1 MSRIGSIY
9 SRLTGAA
16 ARHNRALKEVRDWEA
31 KVEKFLVAYRLLKG
45 KAGMAGLLEN
55 PGDAKFDLTGIVHKG
70 RGMVETAWDVKDKRI
85 EPLVAGLVE
94 NMEVMRRY
102 LMSPSLQKENLAG
115 AVVELRDYF
124 AALQGALAE
133 ISYL

>member
-1 MSRIGSIY
+1 MIRIGSLY
-9 SRLTGAA
+9 HRLTGAA
-16 ARHNRALKEVRDWEA
+16 ARHNRALMEVRDWEV
-31 KVEKFLVAYRLLKG
+31 KVE
-45 KAGMAGLLEN
+45 AGLLQN

-70 RGMVETAWDVKDKRI
+70 RGMVETARDVKDKRV

-115 AVVELRDYF
+115 AVMELRDYF
-124 AALQGALAE
+124 NALSGVLE
-133 ISYL
+133 KISYL

>member
-1 MSRIGSIY
+1 MIRIGSLY
-9 SRLTGAA
+9 HRLTGAA
-16 ARHNRALKEVRDWEA
+16 ARHNRALMEVRDWEV
-31 KVEKFLVAYRLLKG
+31 KVEQFLAAYKLLKG
-45 KAGMAGLLEN
+45 KSTTAGLLQN

-70 RGMVETAWDVKDKRI
+70 RGMVETARDVKDKRV

-115 AVVELRDYF
+115 AVMELRDYF
-124 AALQGALAE
+124 NALSGVLE
-133 ISYL
+133 KISYL